1 MAKKILCSVISFIL
15 CAVIAFVSC
24 YFAIPDFNA
33 WVKGKITDTGL
44 GGNTDDDKV
53 NGDAPD
59 KPIDGDI
66 NENGGTVIDEV
77 ENNGISLLSAKLPRA
92 AYAAN
97 DIDPQADSAY
107 MLTAVVEPA
116 DASDKNVVWSIAW
129 KNSEST
135 FASGKTV
142 TDYVTITPTSDGALT
157 ARAVCKQAFGEQIII
172 SVKPV
177 KGDSTV
183 RANCTVDYVQKFLG
197 LGLKTNF
204 NNGEYGFELSSADTS
219 ASIDFPVYTDGE
231 VWGYC
236 LTQSS
241 FSKFNLTARK
251 SDIYTKAL
259 KMDSQDD
266 YYAWSGYKICAT
278 QDYLNALRVGGSSVN
293 ASAENYKAD
302 GSDYFGSFF
311 FTNWGSYIG
320 NWSNFLSSLRANS
333 DKVMLR
339 VKFYANTNYEDTA
352 IGVCDIKFN
361 PESIAALITN
371 ITINGNIEF

>member
-107 MLTAVVEPA
+107 KLTAVIEP
-116 DASDKNVVWSIAW
+116 DDVSDKSVDWSVAW
-129 KNSEST
+129 KDENST

-142 TDYVTITPTSDGALT
+142 TDYVTITPTSDGSLT
-157 ARAVCKQAFGEQIII
+157 ANAVCKQAFGEQIII
-172 SVKPV
+172 
-177 KGDSTV
+177 TV
-183 RANCTVDYVQKFLG
+183 SPRKSIGEVSANCMVNYVQKLSGVG
-197 LGLKTNF
+197 LTASFANSSKT
-204 NNGEYGFELSSADTS
+204 YGFTLSTS
-219 ASIDFPVYTDGE
+219 NLNPVIDFPVFTDGLDWE
-231 VWGYC
+231 YGLSQSKYC
-236 LTQSS
+236 TLQATPELS
-241 FSKFNLTARK
+241 TV
-251 SDIYTKAL
+251 YTKAIEL
-259 KMDSQDD
+259 SEN
-266 YYAWSGYKICAT
+266 YYPGFQVAAP
-278 QDYLNALRVGGSSVN
+278 QDYLNALKAGGCTVRKT
-293 ASAENYKAD
+293 ADTYKTLD
-302 GSDYFGSFF
+302 GSYFDSLFF
-311 FTNWGSYIG
+311 LHWGTFVS
-320 NWSNFLSSLRANS
+320 NWSGLLSSLRSNS
-333 DKVMLR
+333 NKVMLR
-339 VKFYANTNYEDTA
+339 IKCMTNVYDDSKPSW
-352 IGVCDIKFN
+352 VYNIKFSSS
-361 PESIAALITN
+361 SIAALAAN
-371 ITINGNIEF
+371 ITLNNGSIEF

>member
-1 MAKKILCSVISFIL
+1 MCSVISFIL
-15 CAVIAFVSC
+15 CAVIAFISC

-66 NENGGTVIDEV
+66 NENGGTVIDKV
-77 ENNGISLLSAKLPRA
+77 ENNGISLLSAKLPRV

-97 DIDPQADSAY
+97 GIDPQADSAY
-107 MLTAVVEPA
+107 TLTAVVGPA
-116 DASDKNVVWSIAW
+116 DASDKTVVWSIAW
-129 KNSEST
+129 KNSESA

-142 TDYVTITPTSDGALT
+142 TDYVTITPTADGALT

-172 SVKPV
+172 TVKPS

-197 LGLKTNF
+197 LNLKTNF
-204 NNGEYGFELSSADTS
+204 NNGEYGFELSSADTNI
-219 ASIDFPVYTDGE
+219 SIDYPVYTDGE

-241 FSKFNLTARK
+241 HSKFSLTAQK

-311 FTNWGSYIG
+311 FTNWGSFIG

-361 PESIAALITN
+361 PESIAALITD
-371 ITINGNIEF
+371 ITVDGSIEF